1 VVLIIE
7 TLNTAIEVLTDR
19 IGLEH
24 NTLSGL
30 AKDLGSLAVTLSL
43 LLWAVVRG
51 GVLSRYWTEWI

>member
-1 VVLIIE
+1 MVLIIE
-7 TLNTAIEVLTDR
+7 TLKTAIEVLTDR

-43 LLWAVVRG
+43 ILWAVVWG
-51 GVLSRYWTEWI
+51 GVLSRYWTEGI

>member
-1 VVLIIE
+1 MVLIIE

-43 LLWAVVRG
+43 LLWAVVWG

>member
-1 VVLIIE
+1 MVLIIE
-7 TLNTAIEVLTDR
+7 TLKTAIEVLTDR